1 MRDVEGLTLSLSSL
15 ILHPFV
21 MVAILERRSLRDF
34 DWPLALLALMIV
46 IFGTWQIHNALPT
59 ESYWQKQLIGLGI
72 AIVAML
78 AVAFTDYRKLVH
90 IAPAFYLFGLFL
102 LAIVLIPGI
111 GMKINGQ
118 RCWIKL
124 PVVGQ
129 FQPSEFVKIPTVLM
143 LARYFGRPRV
153 SALTLK
159 ETIVGMMI
167 LALPVGL
174 ILLEPDLGSAIT
186 YLPLL
191 GVVLFLS
198 SIRMWI
204 VMSAIV
210 FMMVIAPAA
219 YVVGVKSGALSG
231 YKLERIN
238 VILDPENADKRG
250 YGYHTWQSILTI
262 GKGGLTGT
270 GGSSEYSQSR
280 LKFLP
285 EPHTDFI
292 FSVTAETTGFLG
304 CILLLMAYALLLS
317 RLITGALRAPDR
329 TGMLVIMA
337 IVGGLAFQLF
347 VNVGMALGMLPVIG
361 VPLPLMS
368 AGLSSVLATF
378 MAIGFAISVQLRRF
392 VN

>member
-1 MRDVEGLTLSLSSL
+1 
-15 ILHPFV
+15 
-21 MVAILERRSLRDF
+21 MVAIIERHSLRDF

-46 IFGTWQIHNALPT
+46 VFGTWQIHNAQPT

-111 GMKINGQ
+111 GMKLNGQ

-143 LARYFGRPRV
+143 LARFFGRPRM

-159 ETIVGMMI
+159 ETLVGVII

-174 ILLEPDLGSAIT
+174 ILLEPDMGQAIT
-186 YLPLL
+186 YIPLL
-191 GVVLFLS
+191 AVVLFLS
-198 SIRMWI
+198 SIRMSI
-204 VMSAIV
+204 VISAIV
-210 FMMVIAPAA
+210 LMLVVAPVA
-219 YVVGVKSGALSG
+219 YFVGVKTGALSG

-250 YGYHTWQSILTI
+250 FGYHTWQSILTV

-270 GGSSEYSQSR
+270 GVSSEYSQSG

-292 FSVTAETTGFLG
+292 FSVTAERTGFLG
-304 CILLLMAYALLLS
+304 CILLLMAYALMLS
-317 RLITGALRAPDR
+317 RLITGARRAPDR

-337 IVGGLAFQLF
+337 ITGGLAFQLF
-347 VNVGMALGMLPVIG
+347 INAGMALGMLPVIG

-378 MAIGFAISVQLRRF
+378 IAIGFAISVQLRRF